1 MQEQSCVSLR
11 RADRGLENER
21 EQQLSSQE
29 LERKTLILYKAEDE
43 RPPPQSPPYK
53 ICVSLYTTSNSFSQR
68 IFQGIVFGSRL
79 SKGLQELN

>member
-21 EQQLSSQE
+21 AAAAALKNW
-29 LERKTLILYKAEDE
+29 RGKTLILYKAEDE